1 MDFLLFCITGIWILF
16 LPTVTQ
22 SKVCPCIIIQ
32 MVPCVCKLYEYD
44 YSDAF
49 YNEQWIIH
57 QQHRDLVYTE
67 YHFVVIKNAY
77 RP

>member
-1 MDFLLFCITGIWILF
+1 
-16 LPTVTQ
+16 
-22 SKVCPCIIIQ
+22 